1 MRHLLAALLLALAA
15 LPARA
20 QPSPGPEA
28 RPISIV
34 VPFPPGGLADVMARL
49 VGEALRERLGQPVVI
64 DNRPGAGG
72 IVGARLVAQAAP
84 DGGTLLLGNTNLAVN
99 PSLYKSLPYETLTA
113 FAPII
118 QAVAVPNFILV
129 HSATPY
135 RSLADFLADAR
146 ARPGALN
153 FSSAG
158 NGTFPHLAFVLFTLR
173 AGIQATHVPYTGAA
187 PALQALLAHQVEA
200 LSNDPPTS
208 LPHIRSGA
216 LRALGITSAQ
226 RLPQAPEVPTL
237 AEQGVTGFDA
247 VGWQGFLT
255 PGGTPA
261 PIIARLHA
269 AIQAAMTSPA
279 MREKLEPQGVRIVA
293 GSSAE
298 FAAFLRAD
306 IERWREA
313 VRASGATVE

>member
-1 MRHLLAALLLALAA
+1 MRAILAALMLALAT

-20 QPSPGPEA
+20 Q
-28 RPISIV
+28 PISIV

-72 IVGARLVAQAAP
+72 IVGARVVAQAAP
-84 DGGTLLLGNTNLAVN
+84 DGTTLLLGNTNLAVN
-99 PSLYKSLPYETLTA
+99 PSLYKSLPYETLVA

-129 HSATPY
+129 HGATPY
-135 RSLADFLADAR
+135 RTLADFIADAR

-173 AGIQATHVPYTGAA
+173 AGIQLTHVPYSGAA
-187 PALQALLAHQVEA
+187 PALQALLGHQVEA

-208 LPHIRSGA
+208 LPQMRSGA
-216 LRALGITSAQ
+216 VRALGITSAQ
-226 RLPQAPEVPTL
+226 RLPQAPDVPTL

-247 VGWQGFLT
+247 VGWQGFLA
-255 PGGTPA
+255 PGGTPPA
-261 PIIARLHA
+261 VIARLHG